1 MAVVFDHAL
10 SRSVVYAV
18 AVAAA
23 AAASWFSTATR
34 PSGGS
39 CLAAYAAG
47 TRSAPQSSAMARRTG
62 AGVVVGCFMAER
74 TYGRPAGANGGYT
87 GQCVL
92 RLAVCRHI
100 AIYIYKGH

>member
-18 AVAAA
+18 AA

-39 CLAAYAAG
+39 CLAASAAG
-47 TRSAPQSSAMARRTG
+47 TRRAPQSSAMARRT
-62 AGVVVGCFMAER
+62 VVGCFMAER
-74 TYGRPAGANGGYT
+74 TAGRPVLMVVIQAN
-87 GQCVL
+87 
-92 RLAVCRHI
+92 VC
-100 AIYIYKGH
+100 YG